1 MDGDKNNTLVKND
14 SFTSQMGFVLAC
26 VGSAVG
32 MANIWMFP
40 YRLGQYGGAAF
51 LIPYLIFIV
60 LFGYVGLS
68 GEFALGRLTGTGTI
82 GSYEAAVKYKGGKG
96 GQFLGAIPL
105 IGSLGIA
112 IGYAVIV
119 GWIFKYA
126 AGAVTGSWMEAS
138 DTAAYFGTITGHFG
152 NMFWH
157 TMVLI
162 VSFVVLLI
170 GTKGIEKASKIMMPA
185 FFVLF
190 LIVLVRVAFL
200 PGAMDGYKYL
210 LIPHWE
216 YLFNP
221 MTWVYAMGQA
231 FFSLSITGSGMI
243 IYGSYMNKKEDIIE
257 SAKYTTIFDTIA
269 ALVAAFAIIPAVFAF
284 SMDPAAGPPLLFIT
298 LPKVFQSLPG
308 GQLFAIFFF
317 ISIVFAGISSL
328 INMLEVVIESAQLKL
343 KLPRKAATIM
353 VCAIT
358 LIVGY
363 FIEYEPYLG
372 KWMDF
377 ISIYVI
383 PFGAVLG
390 AIMIFWCF
398 GPEKIT
404 EECEIG
410 AKKPVSK
417 WFGILGKYV
426 YVPLAAIVFVL
437 GCILGGIG

>member
-1 MDGDKNNTLVKND
+1 MTTNNKVNNGTF
-14 SFTSQMGFVLAC
+14 SSQAGFILAC

-51 LIPYLIFIV
+51 LIPYFLFLA

-68 GEFALGRLTGTGTI
+68 GEFALGRLTGTGTV
-82 GSYEAAVKYKGGKG
+82 GSYEAAMKHKGLKG
-96 GQFLGAIPL
+96 GQFLGSIPL

-126 AGAVTGSWMEAS
+126 AGAVAGTWMEVS
-138 DTAAYFGTITGHFG
+138 DTAAYFGTMTGHFG
-152 NMFWH
+152 NVFWH
-157 TMVLI
+157 SMVI
-162 VSFVVLLI
+162 VVSFIVLLV
-170 GTKGIEKASKIMMPA
+170 GTSGIEKASKIMMPT
-185 FFVLF
+185 FFVFF

-200 PGAMDGYKYL
+200 DGAIEGYKYL
-210 LIPHWE
+210 LIPDWS
-216 YLFNP
+216 YLAEP
-221 MTWVYAMGQA
+221 MTWVMAMGQA

-243 IYGSYMNKKEDIIE
+243 IYGSYMRKDEDIIG
-257 SAKYTTIFDTIA
+257 SSILTTIFDTCA

-284 SMDPAAGPPLLFIT
+284 DLDVAAGPPLIFIT
-298 LPKVFQSLPG
+298 LPKVFQVLPAG
-308 GQLFAIFFF
+308 RLFASFFF
-317 ISIVFAGISSL
+317 ISIVFAGVSSL

-343 KLPRKAATIM
+343 KLNRKVATILI
-353 VCAIT
+353 CSIT
-358 LIVGY
+358 LFVGL

-377 ISIYVI
+377 ITIYVI

-390 AIMIFWCF
+390 AAMIFWCF
-398 GPEKIT
+398 GPKEIT
-404 EECEIG
+404 KECEIG

-426 YVPLAAIVFVL
+426 YVPLAAIVFIL
-437 GCILGGIG
+437 GCVYGGIG

>member
-1 MDGDKNNTLVKND
+1 MENNKVNNGTF
-14 SFTSQMGFVLAC
+14 SSQAGFILAC

-51 LIPYLIFIV
+51 LIPYFIFII

-68 GEFALGRLTGTGTI
+68 GEFAMGRMTGTGTV
-82 GSYEAAVKYKGGKG
+82 GSYEAALKHKGKNG
-96 GQFLGAIPL
+96 GQFLGSIPL

-126 AGAVTGSWMEAS
+126 FGALIGDWIKVE
-138 DTAAYFGTITGHFG
+138 DTAVYFSSMTGNFG

-157 TMVLI
+157 SMVLI
-162 VSFVVLLI
+162 VSLIVLLI

-185 FFVLF
+185 FFILF
-190 LIVLVRVAFL
+190 TIILIRVAFL
-200 PGAMDGYKYL
+200 PGAMEGYKYL
-210 LIPHWE
+210 LVPDWS
-216 YLFNP
+216 YLANP
-221 MTWVYAMGQA
+221 MTWVMAMGQA
-231 FFSLSITGSGMI
+231 FFSLSVTGSGMI
-243 IYGSYMNKKEDIIE
+243 IYGSYMNKNEDVIE
-257 SAKYTTIFDTIA
+257 SSMLTAIFDTVA
-269 ALVAAFAIIPAVFAF
+269 AMVAAFAIIPAVFAF
-284 SMDPAAGPPLLFIT
+284 NLDVAAGPPLIFIT

-308 GQLFAIFFF
+308 GQIFAVFFF
-317 ISIVFAGISSL
+317 TSIVFAGVSSL
-328 INMLEVVIESAQLKL
+328 INMLEVVIESAQQKL
-343 KLPRKAATIM
+343 HLPRKVATIAI
-353 VCAIT
+353 CALT
-358 LIVGY
+358 LIVGF

-377 ISIYVI
+377 ITIYVI

-390 AIMIFWCF
+390 ASMIFWFF
-398 GPEKIT
+398 GPEVIT
-404 EECEIG
+404 KECEQG

-426 YVPLAAIVFVL
+426 YVPLAAIVFIL
-437 GCILGGIG
+437 GCVFGGIG